1 MKFNWPLTPGRGK
14 ITGVRRE
21 DIPMSEL
28 ADQNIERLSHLFA
41 SGNLSHARE
50 IARRLGE
57 EIGEPPRECAE
68 LGLISRLLAAAALGK
83 QPA

>member
-14 ITGVRRE
+14 IVDLRRG

-41 SGNLSHARE
+41 SGNLRHARE

-57 EIGEPPRECAE
+57 EIGEPPPECAE
-68 LGLISRLLAAAALGK
+68 LGLIYRLLAAAALGK